1 MIEIQGGVTIGGG
14 IIIGDI
20 PVIIPIVF
28 FITED
33 NNDLITEDDNNLI
46 EE

>member
-1 MIEIQGGVTIGGG
+1 MIEIQGGITIGGD
-14 IIIGDI
+14 IIIGNV

-33 NNDLITEDDNNLI
+33 NNDLITEDGNNLI
-46 EE
+46 ED

>member
-14 IIIGDI
+14 IIIGDVPVVI
-20 PVIIPIVF
+20 PTGF

-33 NNDLITEDDNNLI
+33 NNDLITEDGNNLI
-46 EE
+46 ED